1 MNRESIM
8 TNRSQPGRQ
17 SRTWQKA
24 HPGFVLLFF
33 VLLGALPF
41 IFQDPRILVILLGIN
56 LLLVSSIGWPKMVRK
71 AYVLVGGVGGLFTAL
86 SWLPFTSIGEAYWRG
101 AVPLIGYPLQI
112 TDIGVM
118 WGLGMGLRIA
128 NVALLS
134 MYYLFVTSPR
144 QMAIGLKSIG
154 VPFSIGFL
162 LSLIFRFIPLVKQDL
177 TTIREA
183 QMVRGVRIDQ
193 GTLWEKM
200 RKYGV
205 LLAPLIFS
213 SLRRVQLIANA
224 LDAKGFAMRNPQHR
238 YYRMPVWRK
247 KEIILLLLVFL
258 VVGSLFYA
266 ARISPI
272 HFGVLFPSRI

>member
-8 TNRSQPGRQ
+8 TNRSQPGQ
-17 SRTWQKA
+17 SRRWQKA

-41 IFQDPRILVILLGIN
+41 IFQDPRILAILLAIN
-56 LLLVSSIGWPKMVRK
+56 LLLVSSIGWPKMVRN

-86 SWLPFTSIGEAYWRG
+86 SWLPFTSVGEAYWRG

-247 KEIILLLLVFL
+247 KEIVLLLLVFL

>member
-71 AYVLVGGVGGLFTAL
+71 AYLLVGGVGGLFTAL

>member
-1 MNRESIM
+1 MNRESMM
-8 TNRSQPGRQ
+8 TDRSQPGRQ
-17 SRTWQKA
+17 ARIWQQA

-41 IFQDPRILVILLGIN
+41 IFQDPRILVILLALN
-56 LLLVSSIGWPKMVRK
+56 LLLVSSIGWPRMVRNT
-71 AYVLVGGVGGLFTAL
+71 YLLVGGVGGLFTAL
-86 SWLPFTSIGEAYWRG
+86 SWLPFTSVGEAYWRG
-101 AVPLIGYPLQI
+101 EVPLIGYPLQI

-134 MYYLFVTSPR
+134 MYYLFVTTPR
-144 QMAIGLKSIG
+144 QMAMGFKSIG
-154 VPFSIGFL
+154 IPFSIGFL
-162 LSLIFRFIPLVKQDL
+162 FALIFRFIPLAKQDL

-193 GTLWEKM
+193 GSLREKM

-224 LDAKGFAMRNPQHR
+224 LDAKGFAMRNPRHR
-238 YYRMPVWRK
+238 YYRMPEWGK
-247 KEIILLLLVFL
+247 KEILLLLLVFL
-258 VVGSLFYA
+258 IVISLFYA
-266 ARISPI
+266 ARISPN